1 MGQCMG
7 ERGTGM
13 TVADLISMLQQQDP
27 AAVVVLPWGTDRDDL
42 ASEYEELRQGAV
54 QAVRL
59 LKLPS
64 PESGFD
70 PLGGARL
77 YEELLDCS
85 AIPGVKGVLLG

>member
-1 MGQCMG
+1 
-7 ERGTGM
+7 M
-13 TVADLISMLQQQDP
+13 TVSELVSILQQHDP
-27 AAVVVLPWGTDRDDL
+27 TAVVVTQWGEDMDAL
-42 ASEYEELRQGAV
+42 VSEYEELRVGAV

-59 LKLPS
+59 LRLPS